1 MQSTFRLLAAIL
13 FLGSASQVFSQA
25 ICRAS
30 TVGGEGIGDGCTTSI
45 SVLMPEIGAFRSTF
59 TPACNNHDKCYT
71 TLGTSG
77 HECNSNFLS
86 DMQSACRSDFTP
98 LLRPVEYQA
107 CNQSALAYRTAVD
120 AYLSI
125 NESLAGHQYDALV
138 VSRQLENEV
147 ETGVCATTPERTTL
161 YSSSLIG
168 KVNTA
173 FSQNAGRLPTIY
185 EFMEVIN
192 LGNIVYDP
200 IGWDSILFTYTSQK
214 RNAPVP
220 PAVGYVLSG
229 KSLVASPAVPGA
241 TYTWKIDNID
251 TKEGNAIFV
260 GTTAAEMPR
269 YDHTRYLRGY
279 VKATLNKGTP
289 LEVSNV
295 ALVET
300 SIFIRGWCSSGPTQA
315 CR

>member
-1 MQSTFRLLAAIL
+1 MQSVFRLLAAIL
-13 FLGSASQVFSQA
+13 LLSSASQVFSQA

-30 TVGGEGIGDGCTTSI
+30 TVGGVGIGDGCSTYGTEFF
-45 SVLMPEIGAFRSTF
+45 PEIGAFRGTF

-77 HECNSNFLS
+77 HECNGNFLS
-86 DMQSACRSDFTP
+86 DMQSACRSEFP
-98 LLRPVEYQA
+98 SYLRPLEYQA
-107 CNQSALAYRTAVD
+107 CNQSALAYRAAVD
-120 AYLSI
+120 AYLSVT
-125 NESLAGHQYDALV
+125 ESLASHQYNALV

-147 ETGVCATTPERTTL
+147 RTGVCATTPERTTL
-161 YSSSLIG
+161 YSASLIG

-192 LGNIVYDP
+192 LGNIVYDSV
-200 IGWDSILFTYTSQK
+200 GWDSILFAYTSQK

-241 TYTWKIDNID
+241 TYTWKLDNIG
-251 TKEGNAIFV
+251 TKEGSAIFV
-260 GTTAAEMPR
+260 GSTAADMPR
-269 YDHTRYLRGY
+269 YDFTRLLRGY
-279 VKATLNKGTP
+279 VKATLNAGTP